1 MNEYNSRICEV
12 IKDVLQVRRG
22 GGESTEEEGEE
33 GDVTLVIG
41 VSYNRHKDRLSNTI
55 MIVASLIVKGHS
67 SIV

>member
-1 MNEYNSRICEV
+1 MNEYNIRICEV
-12 IKDVLQVRRG
+12 IMDVLQVRRR

-41 VSYNRHKDRLSNTI
+41 VSYNSHKERLSNTV
-55 MIVASLIVKGHS
+55 MIVASLIVIGHS

>member
-12 IKDVLQVRRG
+12 IKDVLQVRRR
-22 GGESTEEEGEE
+22 GGERTEEEGEE

-41 VSYNRHKDRLSNTI
+41 VSYNSHKERLSNTI
-55 MIVASLIVKGHS
+55 MIVASLIVIGHS

>member
-12 IKDVLQVRRG
+12 IKNVLQVRRR

-41 VSYNRHKDRLSNTI
+41 VSYNSHKERLSNTI
-55 MIVASLIVKGHS
+55 MIVASFIVIGHS

>member
-1 MNEYNSRICEV
+1 M
-12 IKDVLQVRRG
+12 RRG

-41 VSYNRHKDRLSNTI
+41 VSYNRHKERLSNTV
-55 MIVASLIVKGHS
+55 MIVTSLIVKGHS